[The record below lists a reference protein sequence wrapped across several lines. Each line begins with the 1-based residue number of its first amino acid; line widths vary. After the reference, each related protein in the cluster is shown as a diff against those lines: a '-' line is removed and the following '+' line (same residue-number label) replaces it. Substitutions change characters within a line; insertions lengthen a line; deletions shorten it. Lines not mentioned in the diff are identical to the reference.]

1 PKNLTD
7 TEVLMGKLVA
17 SGYEITNDPAQ
28 ADIIIVNTCAF
39 LKSARE
45 EALDTIREMAQWKKK
60 GKCKKLYIAGC
71 LPKWFQKVP
80 PSPSGRGIQGE
91 GIDGYLDSISLFD
104 ADAPRLKTTPPWY
117 AYVKIAEGCNNR
129 CSYCLIPKIRGPL
142 KLRPV
147 PDIIKEVKLLAR
159 RGVKEIIYIAQ
170 DTTAHPKLPDLL
182 RKTTKITGVRW
193 IRLMY
198 AHPEH
203 VTDKLIEVM
212 AHEKKVIKYLDLP
225 IQHSSDKILKLM
237 GRSALSGQQLEN
249 LILKIRRRIPNIAL
263 RTSVIVGFPGE
274 GEAEFA
280 ELVSFLKRVKFQK
293 MGAFAY
299 SREKGTPAGQM
310 RGQVPEREKGKRLA
324 KVMRVQARISR
335 ELNRKMIG
343 KTLEILMESPNF
355 GRSYLD
361 APEIDG
367 TVFVKSN
374 QPLKPG
380 EIVNVRITQARTYD
394 LVGFRT

>member
-1 PKNLTD
+1 
-7 TEVLMGKLVA
+7 
-17 SGYEITNDPAQ
+17 
-28 ADIIIVNTCAF
+28 
-39 LKSARE
+39 
-45 EALDTIREMAQWKKK
+45 
-60 GKCKKLYIAGC
+60 
-71 LPKWFQKVP
+71 
-80 PSPSGRGIQGE
+80 
-91 GIDGYLDSISLFD
+91 
-104 ADAPRLKTTPPWY
+104 
-117 AYVKIAEGCNNR
+117 
-129 CSYCLIPKIRGPL
+129 
-142 KLRPV
+142 V

-159 RGVKEIIYIAQ
+159 RSVKEIIYIAQ

-182 RKTTKITGVRW
+182 RKTARIKGVRW

-203 VTDKLIEVM
+203 VTDELIEVM
-212 AHEKKVIKYLDLP
+212 AHEKKVVKYLDLP

-237 GRSALSGQQLEN
+237 GRSVLSGRQLEN

-274 GEAEFA
+274 GEAEFT
-280 ELVSFLKRVKFQK
+280 ELVRFLKRVKFQK
-293 MGAFAY
+293 VGGFAY
-299 SREKGTPAGQM
+299 SREKGTLAGQM
-310 RGQVPEREKGKRLA
+310 RGQVFPKRLE

-355 GRSYLD
+355 GRSYMD

-374 QPLKPG
+374 QGNNRCQPLKPG
-380 EIVNVRITQARTYD
+380 EIVKVRITQARTHD
-394 LVGFRT
+394 LIGFRT